1 MVLSG
6 TVKWS
11 GTILGATSTPT
22 TGTKVPNHP
31 AGQASQP
38 ALRRAV
44 PPLRRRTRVHPGY
57 EPMVLDDYRPA
68 GCWPC
73 EGTAEVGG
81 RTDLLDGL
89 GDDFAWSLFD
99 AAPDAIL
106 VVAADGTIAFVN
118 DAATTLFDC
127 EIGELLDTS
136 VEALVPSD
144 SRSGH
149 ADRRRGYGEH
159 PRTRAMGSGLQL
171 SAVRP
176 DGSEF
181 PAEISLSPLRLD
193 GRTFTVAAVRDVS
206 ERVDAEAAYLR
217 SQEALRQAEMRMVVA
232 EDRDRIARDL
242 HDTVIQR
249 LFGTGLSL
257 QAAASLADPRL
268 RERLETAVSDLDE
281 MIFELRTTIFSLQ
294 GSRSL
299 AGGLRGELLDIATEW
314 GVASGVD
321 VRVQFDG
328 AIESLDHRIVEH
340 LAPVLTEALSNVAK
354 HASAQH
360 ARVSITV
367 AEDVAVVVTDDGVG
381 ASGHVYGGA
390 GLLNLAARAEGLGG
404 TSSLRPGPSG
414 GSRLEWRVP
423 RS

>member
-1 MVLSG
+1 M
-6 TVKWS
+6 
-11 GTILGATSTPT
+11 
-22 TGTKVPNHP
+22 
-31 AGQASQP
+31 
-38 ALRRAV
+38 
-44 PPLRRRTRVHPGY
+44 
-57 EPMVLDDYRPA
+57 
-68 GCWPC
+68 
-73 EGTAEVGG
+73 GG
-81 RTDLLDGL
+81 RTELLDGM

-118 DAATTLFDC
+118 DAATKLFDC
-127 EIGELLDTS
+127 ELGDLLDTS

-144 SRSGH
+144 SRSVH
-149 ADRRRGYGEH
+149 SERRRSYGEH
-159 PRTRAMGSGLQL
+159 PRARAMGSGLQL

-193 GRTFTVAAVRDVS
+193 DVTFTVAAVRDVS

-257 QAAASLADPRL
+257 QAAASLAEPRL
-268 RERLETAVSDLDE
+268 RERLETAIADLDE

-294 GSRSL
+294 GSRTL

-314 GVASGVD
+314 GVASGID

-340 LAPVLTEALSNVAK
+340 LAPVLTEALSNVAQ

-360 ARVSITV
+360 ARVSISVADDVTV
-367 AEDVAVVVTDDGVG
+367 TVTDDGVG

-404 TSSLRPGPSG
+404 TSTLAPSSGG